1 VQPNYRVHQRDLRIS
16 VDEMLG
22 RIVDLVPRH
31 EGVDVYYWPY
41 QREVTLRIWDPT
53 DAPSTIATRK
63 TFSRRYGHAAFAV
76 FHAWEQW
83 IMRTWP
89 RTTPAIATF
98 NYRWFPYFDRVTD
111 VVEAIH
117 WRDAIEMLRV
127 SCVEFAFKLDADFG
141 NFQRA
146 WRDAIAVIDAY
157 AAEGRYPF
165 NMTLNARFI
174 DTSDCLL
181 APASG
186 PGQTCYIEILSSS
199 PTPHWQEFTS
209 AIAHAWMELPG
220 ARPHWA
226 KEWEY
231 IPGIVP
237 FLGRA
242 YSEQLEQFLRV
253 REALGVD
260 PQRMFSNAL
269 LDRVLF
275 ENPALAPAQRQVAEQ
290 ETLVPG
296 LAIGGA

>member
-1 VQPNYRVHQRDLRIS
+1 HQRDLRIS
-16 VDEMLG
+16 VDEMLE
-22 RIVDLVPRH
+22 RIADLVPRH
-31 EGVDVYYWPY
+31 EGVDIYYWPY

-53 DAPSTIATRK
+53 DAPATVATRK
-63 TFSRRYGHAAFAV
+63 TFARVYGHAAFAV

-83 IMRTWP
+83 VMRTWP

-98 NYRWFPYFDRVTD
+98 NYRWFPFFDRVTD
-111 VVEAIH
+111 VVEAVH

-127 SCVEFAFKLDADFG
+127 SCVEFAFKLDDDFAT
-141 NFQRA
+141 FRRA
-146 WRDAIAVIDAY
+146 WRDAIAVVDAY
-157 AAEGRYPF
+157 AARGLYPF
-165 NMTLNARFI
+165 NMTINARFI
-174 DTSDCLL
+174 GTSDCLL

-209 AIAHAWMELPG
+209 EIAHAWMELPG

-242 YSEQLEQFLRV
+242 YGAQLEQFLWV
-253 REALGVD
+253 REELGVD

-275 ENPALAPAQRQVAEQ
+275 ENPALGAAEPPVAVAEPP
-290 ETLVPG
+290 TPV
-296 LAIGGA
+296 LAERH